1 MSSISATGRSFKLA
15 LIQLSVGANKAANL
29 SRAVQKVEEAAKK
42 GAQVI
47 SLPECFNS
55 PYGTKYFPEYAES
68 ITDGPTCKALKE
80 AAEKHKV
87 YLIGGSFPE
96 RQIIDGKENLY
107 NTSTVW
113 SPEGNLIGEFRKLHL
128 FDIDI
133 PNKITFRESDALTA
147 GNSLTVVETPFC
159 KIGLGICYDI
169 RFPDIAQIYSRK
181 HGCELLVYPG
191 AFNMTTGPAHW
202 DLLAKAR
209 AVDNQVFVATVSP
222 ARDESADYIAW
233 GHSTIVDP
241 FASVVSSAAGGEE
254 EIVYADIDL
263 DHLKTIRGQ
272 IPVTVQR
279 RQDLIDGQAL
289 INQSIKKEDKL
300 VKEIMSISEVFK
312 EKKQIAFCRCWKSA
326 KWPNCDGAHKQHN
339 KETGD
344 NIGPLVIKKD
354 DI

>member
-1 MSSISATGRSFKLA
+1 MSSISASGKSFKLA
-15 LIQLSVGANKAANL
+15 LIQLAVGANKSTNL
-29 SRAVQKVEEAAKK
+29 SRAVEKVEEAAKK
-42 GAQVI
+42 GAQVV

-55 PYGTKYFPEYAES
+55 PYGTKYFPEYAEP
-68 ITDGPTCKALKE
+68 IEGGPTCKALKE

-96 RQIIDGKENLY
+96 RQIVDGQEKLY

-133 PNKITFRESDALTA
+133 PNKITFRESDALSP
-147 GNSLTVVETPFC
+147 GNSLTVVDTPYC

-169 RFPDIAQIYSRK
+169 RFPDVAQIYSRK

-202 DLLAKAR
+202 ELLAKAR
-209 AVDNQVFVATVSP
+209 AVDNQVYVASVSP
-222 ARDESADYIAW
+222 ARDEKADYIAW
-233 GHSTIVDP
+233 GHSTVVDP
-241 FASVVSSAAGGEE
+241 FAKIVSSATGGEE

-263 DHLKTIRGQ
+263 DHLKTIRSQ

-279 RQDLIDGQAL
+279 RQDLY
-289 INQSIKKEDKL
+289 
-300 VKEIMSISEVFK
+300 
-312 EKKQIAFCRCWKSA
+312 
-326 KWPNCDGAHKQHN
+326 
-339 KETGD
+339 ET
-344 NIGPLVIKKD
+344 ILH
-354 DI
+354 